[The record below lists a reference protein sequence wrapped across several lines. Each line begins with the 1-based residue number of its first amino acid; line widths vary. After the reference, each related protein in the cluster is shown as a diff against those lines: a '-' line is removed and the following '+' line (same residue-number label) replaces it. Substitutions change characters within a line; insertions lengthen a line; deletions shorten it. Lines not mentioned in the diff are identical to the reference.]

1 VHLATFSNDIVNA
14 IKVVF
19 GDTLP
24 IEVCAL
30 ENNKKTVQLQQ
41 GSQLYLNSSL
51 EEYQIIAEEINERK
65 ILVCIQ
71 HEFGLF
77 WGIR

>member
-1 VHLATFSNDIVNA
+1 MKFEKEKMLMVSPIHESAMATFSNDIVNA

-30 ENNKKTVQLQQ
+30 ENNKNSTITTRKSAT
-41 GSQLYLNSSL
+41 LNSSKKNTKL
-51 EEYQIIAEEINERK
+51 LQK
-65 ILVCIQ
+65 K
-71 HEFGLF
+71 
-77 WGIR
+77 

>member
-1 VHLATFSNDIVNA
+1 MKFEKEKNVNGKSYPHESGLATFSNDIVNA

-30 ENNKKTVQLQQ
+30 ENNKNSTLQQ
-41 GSQLYLNSSL
+41 GSHYTLNSS
-51 EEYQIIAEEINERK
+51 
-65 ILVCIQ
+65 
-71 HEFGLF
+71 
-77 WGIR
+77 

>member
-41 GSQLYLNSSL
+41 GSQLYPKFFVRRIPN
-51 EEYQIIAEEINERK
+51 YCRRNKRTKDI
-65 ILVCIQ
+65 
-71 HEFGLF
+71 GLHPT
-77 WGIR
+77 

>member
-1 VHLATFSNDIVNA
+1 MIKMKFEKGKKMLMAPSTRVRLATFSNDIVNA

-30 ENNKKTVQLQQ
+30 ENNKST
-41 GSQLYLNSSL
+41 
-51 EEYQIIAEEINERK
+51 ITTRK
-65 ILVCIQ
+65 SAIP
-71 HEFGLF
+71 
-77 WGIR
+77 